1 MQTRKTTKRILGLL
15 LCAVLLLGIASPVA
29 DADELSTAVATPELS
44 TATSAEVVSL
54 REENIKHFNMGDGIY
69 QAIVYSHPVH
79 ELDDSGKWKDIDFS
93 LSLTGTRG
101 NQKYTI
107 KAAGVTFAEKYEAG
121 KSIVSVSKNNKS
133 VTLTLLS
140 ANKVSQK
147 DTSVTVAA
155 AVKNPK
161 SEIRSIEEA
170 NAFCDGCAANLAALM
185 REEGL
190 IP

>member
-1 MQTRKTTKRILGLL
+1 MKTRKTTKRILGLL

-29 DADELSTAVATPELS
+29 DADELSTAVATPEFS

-54 REENIKHFNMGDGIY
+54 REENIKHFNMGNGIY

-79 ELDDSGKWKDIDFS
+79 ELDDSSEYYLAYMALTLIHETAHTFWLEEQDKMEDDRRCDGEDIEGMQCVMEGYPLDPKDI
-93 LSLTGTRG
+93 GT
-101 NQKYTI
+101 
-107 KAAGVTFAEKYEAG
+107 FYEAIQ
-121 KSIVSVSKNNKS
+121 SNN
-133 VTLTLLS
+133 
-140 ANKVSQK
+140 
-147 DTSVTVAA
+147 
-155 AVKNPK
+155 
-161 SEIRSIEEA
+161 A